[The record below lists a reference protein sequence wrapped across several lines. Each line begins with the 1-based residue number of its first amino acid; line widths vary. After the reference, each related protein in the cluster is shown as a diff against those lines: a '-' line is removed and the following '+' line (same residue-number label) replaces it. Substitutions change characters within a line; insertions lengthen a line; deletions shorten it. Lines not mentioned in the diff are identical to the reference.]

1 MDITG
6 CSFGHL
12 TVIGRSRRDA
22 SGLKSRAKYW
32 LCKCACGTHK
42 DVRHDHLMSGR
53 TVSCGCY
60 HKKAA
65 SERASNMHK
74 ANTTH
79 GMSKTRAHS
88 VWFGMKGRC
97 LNPNNQAFEYYGGR
111 GITVCDRWL
120 ESFQNFLDDM
130 GEPPE
135 GYTIERIDVDGNY
148 EPNNCKW
155 ADRREQQNN
164 RRANRRVTIGGITK
178 TIMQWSQETGIPH
191 QTLYARLDRGTPDI
205 LDTEKQLD
213 LSGLSLGAKIS
224 AERRKQRTH
233 CNKGHPFSFLSN
245 GTRLCKVCKNERERE
260 RNRKKKRANHAKR

>member
-1 MDITG
+1 MPKAIDLDTSYG
-6 CSFGHL
+6 WL
-12 TVIGRSRRDA
+12 TPLSRS
-22 SGLKSRAKYW
+22 SRQGYI
-32 LCKCACGTHK
+32 LCRCRCGTK
-42 DVRHDHLMSGR
+42 KEVRSDHLMSGR

-88 VWFGMKGRC
+88 IWFGMKGRC

-135 GYTIERIDVDGNY
+135 GYTLERINNDFGYSPENCSW
-148 EPNNCKW
+148 EP
-155 ADRREQQNN
+155 RIVQQNN
-164 RRANRRVTIGGITK
+164 RRVCRKITYKGETK
-178 TIMQWSQETGIPH
+178 TVSQWARILGIPRN
-191 QTLYARLDRGTPDI
+191 TLYQRLNYGWDM
-205 LDTEKQLD
+205 
-213 LSGLSLGAKIS
+213 
-224 AERRKQRTH
+224 ERVFSEPNTRHKQRPTH
-233 CNKGHPFSFLSN
+233 CKRGHELTEDNVYWQGNSRSCRACIKLRN
-245 GTRLCKVCKNERERE
+245 GG
-260 RNRKKKRANHAKR
+260 